1 MRKYNER
8 ACFVNEFVGISVLNK
23 LGEFSISKKSAIFKF
38 QWKLAQRSLIFIA
51 LVKKIWFDK
60 FMGNLIVRS
69 SVLSIWY
76 FPYDFI
82 HIPPSQWF
90 NLRTVNLSVHRFIL
104 QLFLFHSCETRSNS
118 TKFHNYYT
126 YKINV
131 LANSN
136 SHHHRTVN
144 RYQTFIQNKLHSQ
157 SCSNICSCVWKQL
170 FLFVGIKRLKSISMA
185 EIRGIL
191 FCAFSLCK
199 IYWIFIGFRIGFECF
214 VKYTTKSSNCSSHKC
229 ITWKWQGME
238 NNNILV
244 LYWRF
249 HIINGL
255 MIDSNGLL
263 FVLFSHK
270 EWFNEPDLVHKI
282 WKLQHYLS
290 NIPNI
295 LGINSIRI

>member
-8 ACFVNEFVGISVLNK
+8 ACFVNEFVGISVLIK

-118 TKFHNYYT
+118 TKFHKYYT

-131 LANSN
+131 LAIIVTTIVQWIDTKHLFKTNFILKA
-136 SHHHRTVN
+136 V
-144 RYQTFIQNKLHSQ
+144 QTFVH
-157 SCSNICSCVWKQL
+157 
-170 FLFVGIKRLKSISMA
+170 
-185 EIRGIL
+185 
-191 FCAFSLCK
+191 AF
-199 IYWIFIGFRIGFECF
+199 
-214 VKYTTKSSNCSSHKC
+214 
-229 ITWKWQGME
+229 E
-238 NNNILV
+238 NNCFCLWV
-244 LYWRF
+244 
-249 HIINGL
+249 
-255 MIDSNGLL
+255 
-263 FVLFSHK
+263 
-270 EWFNEPDLVHKI
+270 
-282 WKLQHYLS
+282 
-290 NIPNI
+290 
-295 LGINSIRI
+295 